1 MTNGVRFPGQA
12 FLASTTRFRF
22 VTKSI
27 AWESERQLALR
38 DKKLGTAEQENKGK
52 ARGKREV
59 RTK

>member
-1 MTNGVRFPGQA
+1 MESYFRGQA

-38 DKKLGTAEQENKGK
+38 DKKKGSAEQENKGK
-52 ARGKREV
+52 ARGKRAV
-59 RTK
+59 

>member
-1 MTNGVRFPGQA
+1 MESDFRGQA
-12 FLASTTRFRF
+12 LLASTTRFRF

-38 DKKLGTAEQENKGK
+38 DKKQGTAEQENKEK
-52 ARGKREV
+52 ARGKGAV

>member
-1 MTNGVRFPGQA
+1 MDSDFRGQA

-27 AWESERQLALR
+27 AWESERPLALR
-38 DKKLGTAEQENKGK
+38 DKKQGTAEQENKGK
-52 ARGKREV
+52 ARGKRVV

>member
-27 AWESERQLALR
+27 AWESERQLALQ

>member
-1 MTNGVRFPGQA
+1 MKSDFRGQA
-12 FLASTTRFRF
+12 LLASTTRFRF

-38 DKKLGTAEQENKGK
+38 DKKQGTAEQENKGK
-52 ARGKREV
+52 ARGKRAV